1 MAQATGSSI
10 VKPQSRSAPNFPA
23 DSNESPTRTSSSSP
37 RLEPSKPV
45 AVPASHTEPSSL
57 RSQHSDRLIHAI
69 PNTESTQDENYLTHP
84 PRLPLPIEEEIHTP
98 GSPIIAPMG
107 TGEPLEGLDLDERSD
122 PALARNTSLLSSSS
136 HDDEDEEE
144 LRIEK
149 HRPTV
154 PTRIEWTRGG
164 DKIYVTGTIF
174 NWNRKMKLEPV

>member
-1 MAQATGSSI
+1 
-10 VKPQSRSAPNFPA
+10 
-23 DSNESPTRTSSSSP
+23 
-37 RLEPSKPV
+37 
-45 AVPASHTEPSSL
+45 
-57 RSQHSDRLIHAI
+57 
-69 PNTESTQDENYLTHP
+69 
-84 PRLPLPIEEEIHTP
+84 
-98 GSPIIAPMG
+98 MG